1 MSTVP
6 QASPLTILIAED
18 DDGHAEL
25 IRMTL
30 RDAGLTNPI
39 ERFEDGQQ
47 ILDYLYG
54 HSADRA
60 RTNGHSYLLLLDIR
74 MPKVDGEQVLEKVKA
89 DPELCKLP
97 VVMLTTTDDPQS
109 IEKCYRLGCSCFITK
124 PLDMDHFFD
133 VLRRLGLFIQVV
145 AVPRLNIP

>member
-1 MSTVP
+1 MSTGTH
-6 QASPLTILIAED
+6 ANPLTILIAED

-47 ILDYLYG
+47 ILDFLYG
-54 HSADRA
+54 RNADRP
-60 RTNGHSYLLLLDIR
+60 RPNGHSYLLLLDIR

-97 VVMLTTTDDPQS
+97 VVMLTTTDDPQAV
-109 IEKCYRLGCSCFITK
+109 EKCYKLGCSCFITK
-124 PLDMDHFFD
+124 PLDMDHFFE

-145 AVPRLNIP
+145 AVPRLKMP